1 MDHASFH
8 VLRTAVQENARPAD
22 EGHAQFL
29 QRRLSEA
36 LDASQLFD
44 QVELGRTQ
52 DPDQL
57 VIGLCRCA
65 EGILPWEAGIG
76 VERVWSSIAVDVPW
90 ESHSLACTDSL
101 MEFEGAVTIDSS
113 GHFITVRL
121 LAEPPAGQ
129 DTSASYGE
137 HRDNAPLAAPI
148 PLRAVERR

>member
-36 LDASQLFD
+36 LVASRLFD
-44 QVELGRTQ
+44 QVELGRTE

-76 VERVWSSIAVDVPW
+76 VERVWSSIAAEVPW
-90 ESHSLACTDSL
+90 ESHTLACTDSL

-121 LAEPPAGQ
+121 LAEPPAVRQ
-129 DTSASYGE
+129 ASARYGDD
-137 HRDNAPLAAPI
+137 RNDAPLAAPV